1 MKITEKCNR
10 FLICKKGGS
19 DVEQAYNK
27 VETKQSTIRKEAL
40 SAKTLKK
47 LKYMKENY
55 QLYLFVLPALA
66 LIIIFKYIP
75 MYGAII
81 AFKDFNPLQGIMN
94 SPWIGFENFKK
105 FMNTPD
111 FTNLLGNTL
120 KLSAFGLLFG
130 FPVPIILALML
141 NRIRSVALKKNIQ
154 LVLYAP
160 NFISVVVVVGIVFI
174 VLSPVGPINHIFSLF
189 GGKTIDFMT
198 EPGYFRSIYIIS
210 DIWQF
215 AGWASVVYLAAL
227 ANVSQDLIDAAK
239 IDGANILKQIIHIDL
254 PAIKPIMVIQ
264 FILAAGNIMS
274 IGFEKAY
281 LLQTSMNLP
290 TSEILPTYVYKIG
303 LQMGDYGYSTA
314 IGLFNSV
321 INVILLITVNQIV
334 KRLNEG
340 EGL

>member
-1 MKITEKCNR
+1 M
-10 FLICKKGGS
+10 
-19 DVEQAYNK
+19 VEQAYQKMESNPGE
-27 VETKQSTIRKEAL
+27 VRK
-40 SAKTLKK
+40 KK
-47 LKYMKENY
+47 LGSKTAKKLRYMKENY
-55 QLYLFVLPALA
+55 QLYLFILPALV
-66 LIIIFKYIP
+66 LVIIFKYIP

-81 AFKDFNPLQGIMN
+81 AFKDFSPLLGILH
-94 SPWIGFENFKK
+94 SPWIGLQNFAK
-105 FMNTPD
+105 FMSTPD
-111 FTNLLGNTL
+111 FMTLLGNTL
-120 KLSAFGLLFG
+120 KLSVFGLLFG
-130 FPVPIILALML
+130 FPIPIILALML

-154 LVLYAP
+154 LILYAP

-174 VLSPVGPINHIFSLF
+174 MLSPVGPINHIISFF

-227 ANVSQDLIDAAK
+227 TNVSQDLIDAAK
-239 IDGANILKQIIHIDL
+239 IDGANIFKQIIHIEL
-254 PAIKPIMVIQ
+254 PTIKPIMVIQ

-274 IGFEKAY
+274 IGFEKAF

-290 TSEILPTYVYKIG
+290 TSEILPTYVFKIG

-314 IGLFNSV
+314 IGLFNAV
-321 INVILLITVNQIV
+321 INVILLVSVNRIV

-340 EGL
+340 KGL

>member
-1 MKITEKCNR
+1 MEQVYQKLESSESKLIKEKAGTR
-10 FLICKKGGS
+10 TS
-19 DVEQAYNK
+19 
-27 VETKQSTIRKEAL
+27 RKL
-40 SAKTLKK
+40 R
-47 LKYMKENY
+47 YMKENY
-55 QLYLFVLPALA
+55 QLYLFILPALV
-66 LIIIFKYIP
+66 LVIIFKYVP
-75 MYGAII
+75 MYGALI
-81 AFKDFNPLQGIMN
+81 AFKDFNPLQGIMG
-94 SPWIGFENFKK
+94 SPWIGVKNFEK
-105 FMNTPD
+105 FMSTPD
-111 FTNLLGNTL
+111 FMNLLGNTL

-130 FPVPIILALML
+130 FPVPVILALML
-141 NRIRSVALKKNIQ
+141 HRIRSVVLKKNIQ
-154 LVLYAP
+154 LILYAP

-174 VLSPVGPINHIFSLF
+174 MLSPVGPINHIINLF
-189 GGKTIDFMT
+189 GGKSIDFMT
-198 EPGYFRSIYIIS
+198 EPGFFRSIYIIS

-239 IDGANILKQIIHIDL
+239 MDGANIFKQIIHIDL
-254 PAIKPIMVIQ
+254 PTIKPIMVIQ

-281 LLQTSMNLP
+281 LLQTSMNIP
-290 TSEILPTYVYKIG
+290 SSEILPTYVFKIG

-321 INVILLITVNQIV
+321 INVILLLTVNKIV

>member
-1 MKITEKCNR
+1 
-10 FLICKKGGS
+10 
-19 DVEQAYNK
+19 
-27 VETKQSTIRKEAL
+27 
-40 SAKTLKK
+40 
-47 LKYMKENY
+47 MKENY
-55 QLYLFVLPALA
+55 QLYLFVLPALV
-66 LIIIFKYIP
+66 LVIIFKYVP
-75 MYGAII
+75 MYGALI
-81 AFKDFNPLQGIMN
+81 AFKDFNPLQGIMG
-94 SPWIGFENFKK
+94 SPWIGVKNFEK
-105 FMNTPD
+105 FMSTPD
-111 FTNLLGNTL
+111 FMNLLGNTL

-130 FPVPIILALML
+130 FPVPVILALML
-141 NRIRSVALKKNIQ
+141 HRIRSVVLKKNIQ
-154 LVLYAP
+154 LILYAP

-174 VLSPVGPINHIFSLF
+174 MLSPVGPINHIINLF
-189 GGKTIDFMT
+189 GGKSIDFMT
-198 EPGYFRSIYIIS
+198 EPGFFRSIYIIS

-239 IDGANILKQIIHIDL
+239 MDGANIFKQIIHIDL
-254 PAIKPIMVIQ
+254 PTIKPIMVIQ

-281 LLQTSMNLP
+281 LLQTSMNIP
-290 TSEILPTYVYKIG
+290 SSEILPTYVFKIG

-321 INVILLITVNQIV
+321 INVILLLTVNKIV

>member
-1 MKITEKCNR
+1 
-10 FLICKKGGS
+10 
-19 DVEQAYNK
+19 VEQVYQKIESSESKLIKEKAG
-27 VETKQSTIRKEAL
+27 TRTSRKL
-40 SAKTLKK
+40 R
-47 LKYMKENY
+47 YMKENY
-55 QLYLFVLPALA
+55 QLYLFILPALV
-66 LIIIFKYIP
+66 LVIIFKYVP
-75 MYGAII
+75 MYGALI
-81 AFKDFNPLQGIMN
+81 AFKDFNPLQGIMG
-94 SPWIGFENFKK
+94 SPWIGVKNFEK
-105 FMNTPD
+105 FMSTPD
-111 FTNLLGNTL
+111 FMNLLGNTL

-130 FPVPIILALML
+130 FPVPVILALML
-141 NRIRSVALKKNIQ
+141 HRIRSVVLKKNIQ
-154 LVLYAP
+154 LILYAP

-174 VLSPVGPINHIFSLF
+174 MLSPVGPINHIINLF
-189 GGKTIDFMT
+189 GGKSIDFMT
-198 EPGYFRSIYIIS
+198 EPGFFRSIYIIS

-239 IDGANILKQIIHIDL
+239 MDGANIFKQIIHIDL
-254 PAIKPIMVIQ
+254 PTIKPIMVIQ

-281 LLQTSMNLP
+281 LLQTSMNIP
-290 TSEILPTYVYKIG
+290 SSEILPTYVFKIG

-321 INVILLITVNQIV
+321 INVILLLTVNKIV

>member
-1 MKITEKCNR
+1 MEQVYQKLESSESKLVKEKAGTR
-10 FLICKKGGS
+10 TS
-19 DVEQAYNK
+19 
-27 VETKQSTIRKEAL
+27 RKL
-40 SAKTLKK
+40 R
-47 LKYMKENY
+47 YMKENY
-55 QLYLFVLPALA
+55 QLYLFILPALV
-66 LIIIFKYIP
+66 LVIIFKYVP
-75 MYGAII
+75 MYGALI
-81 AFKDFNPLQGIMN
+81 AFKDFNPLQGIMG
-94 SPWIGFENFKK
+94 SPWIGVKNFGK
-105 FMNTPD
+105 FMSTPD
-111 FTNLLGNTL
+111 FMNLLGNTL

-130 FPVPIILALML
+130 FPVPVILALML
-141 NRIRSVALKKNIQ
+141 HRIRSVVLKKNIQ
-154 LVLYAP
+154 LILYAP

-174 VLSPVGPINHIFSLF
+174 MLSPVGPINHIINLF
-189 GGKTIDFMT
+189 GGKSIDFMT
-198 EPGYFRSIYIIS
+198 EPGFFRSIYIIS

-239 IDGANILKQIIHIDL
+239 MDGANIFKQIIHIDL
-254 PAIKPIMVIQ
+254 PTIKPIMVIQ

-281 LLQTSMNLP
+281 LLQTSMNIP
-290 TSEILPTYVYKIG
+290 SSEILPTYVFKIG

-321 INVILLITVNQIV
+321 INVILLLTVNKIV

>member
-1 MKITEKCNR
+1 
-10 FLICKKGGS
+10 
-19 DVEQAYNK
+19 VEQVYQK
-27 VETKQSTIRKEAL
+27 LESSKSK
-40 SAKTLKK
+40 LKK
-47 LKYMKENY
+47 EKAGTRTSKKLRYMKENY
-55 QLYLFVLPALA
+55 QLYLFVLPALV
-66 LIIIFKYIP
+66 LVIIFKYVP
-75 MYGAII
+75 MYGALI
-81 AFKDFNPLQGIMN
+81 AFKDFNPLQGIMG
-94 SPWIGFENFKK
+94 SPWIGVKNFEK
-105 FMNTPD
+105 FMSTPD
-111 FTNLLGNTL
+111 FMNLLGNTL

-130 FPVPIILALML
+130 FPVPVILALML
-141 NRIRSVALKKNIQ
+141 HRIRSVVLKKNIQ
-154 LVLYAP
+154 LILYAP

-174 VLSPVGPINHIFSLF
+174 MLSPVGPINHIINLF
-189 GGKTIDFMT
+189 GGKSIDFMT
-198 EPGYFRSIYIIS
+198 EPGFFRSIYIIS

-239 IDGANILKQIIHIDL
+239 MDGANIFKQIIHIDL
-254 PAIKPIMVIQ
+254 PTIKPIMVIQ

-281 LLQTSMNLP
+281 LLQTSMNIP
-290 TSEILPTYVYKIG
+290 SSEILPTYVFKIG

-321 INVILLITVNQIV
+321 INVILLLTVNKIV

>member
-1 MKITEKCNR
+1 
-10 FLICKKGGS
+10 
-19 DVEQAYNK
+19 VEQVYQKLESSESKLIKEKAG
-27 VETKQSTIRKEAL
+27 TKTS
-40 SAKTLKK
+40 KK
-47 LKYMKENY
+47 LRYMKENY
-55 QLYLFVLPALA
+55 QLYLFVLPALV
-66 LIIIFKYIP
+66 LVIIFKYVP
-75 MYGAII
+75 MYGALI
-81 AFKDFNPLQGIMN
+81 AFKDFNPLQGIMG
-94 SPWIGFENFKK
+94 SPWIGVKNFEK
-105 FMNTPD
+105 FMSTPD
-111 FTNLLGNTL
+111 FMNLLGNTL

-130 FPVPIILALML
+130 FPVPVILALML
-141 NRIRSVALKKNIQ
+141 HRIRSVVLKKNIQ
-154 LVLYAP
+154 LILYAP

-174 VLSPVGPINHIFSLF
+174 MLSPVGPINHIINLF
-189 GGKTIDFMT
+189 GGKSIDFMT
-198 EPGYFRSIYIIS
+198 EPGFFRSIYIIS

-239 IDGANILKQIIHIDL
+239 MDGANIFKQIIHIDL
-254 PAIKPIMVIQ
+254 PTIKPIMVIQ

-281 LLQTSMNLP
+281 LLQTSMNIP
-290 TSEILPTYVYKIG
+290 SSEILPTYVFKIG

-321 INVILLITVNQIV
+321 INVILLLTVNKIV

>member
-1 MKITEKCNR
+1 
-10 FLICKKGGS
+10 
-19 DVEQAYNK
+19 VEQAYQKLESN
-27 VETKQSTIRKEAL
+27 QSELRKEAL
-40 SAKTLKK
+40 GTKTSKK
-47 LKYMKENY
+47 LRYIRENY
-55 QLYLFVLPALA
+55 QLYLFVLPALV
-66 LIIIFKYIP
+66 LIIIFKYVP

-105 FMNTPD
+105 FMSTPD
-111 FTNLLGNTL
+111 FMNLLGNTL
-120 KLSAFGLLFG
+120 KLSVYGLIFG

-141 NRIRSVALKKNIQ
+141 HRIKSVAIKKNIQ
-154 LVLYAP
+154 LILYAP

-174 VLSPVGPINHIFSLF
+174 VLSPVGPINHIISLF
-189 GGKTIDFMT
+189 GGSTIDFMT

-215 AGWASVVYLAAL
+215 GGWASVVYLAAL
-227 ANVSQDLIDAAK
+227 SNVSHDLTDAAR
-239 IDGANILKQIIHIDL
+239 IDGANIIKQIIHIDL
-254 PAIKPIMVIQ
+254 PTIKPIMVIQ

-274 IGFEKAY
+274 LGFEKAY
-281 LLQTSMNLP
+281 LLQTSMNIP
-290 TSEILPTYVYKIG
+290 TSEILPTYVFKIG

-314 IGLFNSV
+314 IGLFNSL
-321 INVILLITVNQIV
+321 INVILLLTVNKIV